1 VTGQASRG
9 GATLGVVIAASVLA
23 ACGSS
28 NEPGLSSSQAA
39 SLRDYLADARGA
51 AAEGNPESASTA
63 LRAFREE
70 VTELAG
76 EAALDRADADR
87 LREGAEQAEARVA
100 AELTTAPEAS
110 QQAPP
115 RAVSPPSGEGT
126 GGGQAPEG
134 AGDGQE
140 GSTGEGTPQE
150 DGGGE
155 AQQGGGGEEDEEEQ
169 EGEEGD

>member
-51 AAEGNPESASTA
+51 AAEGNPESAATA
-63 LRAFREE
+63 LRAFRL
-70 VTELAG
+70 TELAG

-87 LREGAEQAEARVA
+87 LREGQSR
-100 AELTTAPEAS
+100 
-110 QQAPP
+110 P
-115 RAVSPPSGEGT
+115 RPAWQRS
-126 GGGQAPEG
+126 
-134 AGDGQE
+134 
-140 GSTGEGTPQE
+140 
-150 DGGGE
+150 
-155 AQQGGGGEEDEEEQ
+155 
-169 EGEEGD
+169 